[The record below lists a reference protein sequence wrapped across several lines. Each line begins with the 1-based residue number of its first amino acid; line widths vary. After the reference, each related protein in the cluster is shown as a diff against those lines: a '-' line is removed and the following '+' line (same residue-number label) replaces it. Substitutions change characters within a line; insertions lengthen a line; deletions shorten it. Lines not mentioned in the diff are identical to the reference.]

1 MGITSG
7 LVLFAVL
14 WFLTFLCVIP
24 IRLQTQG
31 DLGKVEPGTHAG
43 SPEVHNLRKKAW
55 ITTGIAGLLWAILA
69 TIIFSGW
76 ITVRDIDS
84 VMGKRM
90 QPQADGQA
98 GTAAPAGN

>member
-43 SPEVHNLRKKAW
+43 SPEVHNLRRKAW
-55 ITTGIAGLLWAILA
+55 ITTAIAGVLWAILA
-69 TIIFSGW
+69 SIILTGAIS
-76 ITVRDIDS
+76 IRDIDS
-84 VMGKRM
+84 IAGQRM
-90 QPQADGQA
+90 
-98 GTAAPAGN
+98 APLEEN

>member
-43 SPEVHNLRKKAW
+43 SPEVHNLKRKAW
-55 ITTGIAGLLWAILA
+55 ITTAIAGVLWAILA
-69 TIIFSGW
+69 SIILTGAIS
-76 ITVRDIDS
+76 IRDIDS
-84 VMGKRM
+84 IAGQRM
-90 QPQADGQA
+90 
-98 GTAAPAGN
+98 APLEDN